1 MKWKPIEGYRYPY
14 RISEDGD
21 VQRLQE
27 NGKWMD
33 LHPFLM
39 KGGGGKAGRYLF
51 VNMAVFPSGHKKI
64 AVVRLMEGRFIRPR
78 RPGEIISYRNGM
90 AQDCS
95 AWNLYH
101 TTHGAINKKIRYG
114 RKPVEK
120 IDKYGKPIE
129 IYRSVQEAAN
139 KNFLSRSCV
148 YKRCMG
154 RIKDPFELTGFS
166 FRYEAKEGR
175 RGKKEMGCEV

>member
-1 MKWKPIEGYRYPY
+1 MVWKQIDGYRYAY
-14 RISEDGD
+14 RISEDGE
-21 VQRLQE
+21 VQRQMTDGTWSTLTP
-27 NGKWMD
+27 WMSQ
-33 LHPFLM
+33 
-39 KGGGGKAGRYLF
+39 GGGGGAGRYLF
-51 VNMAVFPSGHKKI
+51 VKMAVNPAGHKRVP
-64 AVVRLMEGRFIRPR
+64 VVRLMEGRFIRPR
-78 RPGEIISYRNGM
+78 RPGEVVSYRDGL